1 MAEPENMTLVLLR
14 ELRSRMETRF
24 DSLDRKLAEHD
35 ARFDAHD
42 ARFTALEKKI
52 DTIKQA
58 AFAESILG
66 RYAVVDVEQ
75 RLTELEER
83 LAALEKRA

>member
-14 ELRSRMETRF
+14 DLRSRMETRF
-24 DSLDRKLAEHD
+24 DAIDRKLGEHDTRFDEHD
-35 ARFDAHD
+35 ARFA
-42 ARFTALEKKI
+42 ALEKKI

-75 RLTELEER
+75 RRVELEAR

>member
-24 DSLDRKLAEHD
+24 DNLDRKLAEHD

-75 RLTELEER
+75 RLAELEER